1 MLTIV
6 TLVETV
12 ALEVSSMEIS
22 GIVPYGVLMSFDVFK
37 HARVFGEDLLCYN
50 DEDGWTFM
58 GLTVY
63 FVMKPSNDIENFI
76 RVI

>member
-1 MLTIV
+1 
-6 TLVETV
+6 
-12 ALEVSSMEIS
+12 
-22 GIVPYGVLMSFDVFK
+22 
-37 HARVFGEDLLCYN
+37 VFGEDLLCYN